1 MTAALAGR
9 RALVTGA
16 ARGVCRAFA
25 EALARAGVDVALCD
39 VRPEVT
45 DVASRIDGP
54 GRAFGVGA
62 DIARDA
68 DVVRLIDT
76 VVSEFGRLAT
86 LVACAAVWRRTPV
99 TDEFDKARDD
109 YRAIMDTNL
118 RGTLM
123 VARACVPHIVAA
135 GGGDIVLV
143 GSHDVLPARDASTN
157 GADTDI
163 YTASN
168 WALNGFVQAWAL
180 ALARKKVRVNALCVG
195 PTDTPMLREQVD
207 AGLHPGTTPIAPE
220 AIAAQLMALLNE
232 GPDGRTGENLAFRPG
247 EPMVIGSRKPVHRS
261 VTG

>member
-1 MTAALAGR
+1 MAALTGR

-16 ARGVCRAFA
+16 AGGLGRAFA
-25 EALARAGVDVALCD
+25 RALVSAGVDVALCD
-39 VRPEVT
+39 ARREVT
-45 DVASRIDGP
+45 DVARGIGGP
-54 GRAFGVGA
+54 GRAFGVVA
-62 DIARDA
+62 DVARDT
-68 DVVRLIDT
+68 DVVGLIDT
-76 VVSEFGRLAT
+76 VVSEFGGLDT
-86 LVACAAVWRRTPV
+86 LVECAAVWCRTPI
-99 TDEFDKARDD
+99 TDGLDKARDD
-109 YRAIMDTNL
+109 YRTIMDTNL

-123 VARACVPHIVAA
+123 VARASVPHIVAA
-135 GGGDIVLV
+135 GGGDIVLI
-143 GSHDVLPARDASTN
+143 GGHDVLPARDASTN
-157 GADTDI
+157 PADADL
-163 YTASN
+163 YTAST